1 MKGNRTEN
9 APPKGKVNQTPGQP
23 SERDAM
29 IKESMREIE
38 RHLARISSLL
48 NPPAK
53 HVSRLTFKDV
63 KKAALS
69 CNK

>member
-1 MKGNRTEN
+1 MKANRTEN
-9 APPKGKVNQTPGQP
+9 ALSKVKTNQTPEQP

-53 HVSRLTFKDV
+53 HLSRLTFKDV
-63 KKAALS
+63 KKAALN